1 MKQRAYKLMKTW
13 CDALFSYQ
21 VRTQTPYTDRA
32 LLCPACHA
40 VHGRIADLCFPLAV
54 MWDREGD
61 PAYLERAD
69 GLIDFS
75 EYNLKTEG
83 GLWYNDVGN
92 RWYATSAFSAMS
104 IGDALFHFGD
114 KLPEPYRSKWERIF
128 FRMINGIMTLDTR
141 ETFRPVINYYCG
153 IATVLALAW
162 RLSGDGRY
170 LAKSKKWLGVALAH
184 FDGDGILFG
193 EGYPVLADD
202 GSRTVDMGY
211 NLEES
216 LPLLLRYAELT
227 GEYGDFF
234 RERMRD
240 HLAFLLPDGAIDDS
254 FGTRQNKWTYW
265 GSRTSDG
272 VIAGLALHLDDPTFA
287 AASERVLSLYEKC
300 THGGLL
306 SLPMAHIA
314 GEPTCLHHTF
324 THAKALAALAVAKKE
339 PAEGGSLPMDAFRG
353 VKSYQNGRLLLMQS
367 DAFRAT
373 VSAMNSC
380 LTYPDRSNAGGSMTL
395 LYHRRF
401 GAILAATTA
410 EYIPSEPANQQ
421 YLRHAEDSPCMTA
434 EFTVGGEKSC
444 KDGGVRL
451 RAEGMTVT
459 AQAARWQASYTV
471 EDEEVRFCL
480 RSSGGVYHLPLVV
493 GEKSAALSPDGC
505 TLTVEGGLTVT
516 SSVPLRVNV
525 EERVFHQVGG
535 FVYLPVEI
543 PVEGEVI
550 LSLRVA
556 SEQ

>member
-1 MKQRAYKLMKTW
+1 MKQRAYELMKTW

-75 EYNLKTEG
+75 EYNLKTPD

-128 FRMINGIMTLDTR
+128 FRMIDGIMTLDTR

-184 FDGDGILFG
+184 FDRDGILFG

-202 GSRTVDMGY
+202 GSHTVDMGY

-216 LPLLLRYAELT
+216 LPLLLRYAALT
-227 GEYGDFF
+227 GEYQELFCEKM
-234 RERMRD
+234 RE

-300 THGGLL
+300 THRGLL
-306 SLPMAHIA
+306 SVPMAHLA

-324 THAKALAALAVAKKE
+324 THAKALAALVC
-339 PAEGGSLPMDAFRG
+339 AEGELTLGGGLPMDAFLG
-353 VKSYQNGRLLLMQS
+353 VKPYQNGRLLIAQS

-373 VSAMNSC
+373 FSAMNAC
-380 LTYPDRSNAGGSMTL
+380 LGVSDRANAGGSVNL
-395 LYHRRF
+395 LYHKSL
-401 GAILAATTA
+401 GVILAATTA
-410 EYIPSEPANQQ
+410 EYVPSEPANQQ
-421 YLRHAEDSPCMTA
+421 YLRHAADSPCMTA
-434 EFTVGGEKSC
+434 QFTVAGTKAC
-444 KDGGVRL
+444 KDPSVCL
-451 RAEGMTVT
+451 SFEGMTVT
-459 AQAARWQASYTV
+459 AASSLWQASYTV
-471 EDEEVRFCL
+471 GDECFAGVL
-480 RSSGGVYHLPLVV
+480 RSDDGVYHLPIVCGDQKVTLLD
-493 GEKSAALSPDGC
+493 GGC
-505 TLTVEGGLTVT
+505 TLRFEKGLVLRSTAPLSVDVEK
-516 SSVPLRVNV
+516 
-525 EERVFHQVGG
+525 RVFHQVGG

-543 PVEGEVI
+543 LVKGNVRFTLSVEK
-550 LSLRVA
+550 A
-556 SEQ
+556 